1 MEQSVGQYLA
11 LHFKDVASAVEYCH
25 QLVAHIIPRLGGA
38 ALDQASSAVVW
49 FHVPPYGTKMLRGG
63 CYLFMSPGALRAA
76 QLAQL
81 ETPVSGVVPHSSLP
95 GTSVLV
101 FGEDNLEPA
110 AAASAPSG
118 TSVALPRFGAPFGA
132 AARDVDYA

>member
-11 LHFKDVASAVEYCH
+11 LHFKDVASAVEYVH
-25 QLVAHIIPRLGGA
+25 QLVAHISPRFGDV
-38 ALDQASSAVVW
+38 ALDQASRSVVW
-49 FHVPPYGTKMLRGG
+49 FHVPRYGTKMIRGG

-81 ETPVSGVVPHSSLP
+81 ECPISGVVPHSSLP
-95 GTSVLV
+95 GSSVLV

-110 AAASAPSG
+110 AAASA
-118 TSVALPRFGAPFGA
+118 LPGATVNLAGIGAPTGA
-132 AARDVDYA
+132 GAGDAS